1 MVRTAAQVREAFLSY
16 FENQGHR
23 RVPSSSL
30 VPLDDPSLLFTNAG
44 MVQFKDVFTGRES
57 RPYKRATS
65 SQKCVR
71 AGGKHNDL
79 DNVGFTAR
87 HHTFFEM
94 LGNFSFGD
102 YFKEDAVAFAWQFV
116 TRELGIA
123 PQQLAATVFAGEKGI
138 PWDEEAAR
146 LWKRVGV
153 PESRIHRLGYRDNF
167 WAMGDTGP
175 CGPCSELHYHQGD
188 DLPCAEEAAGRKCLG
203 VACECD
209 RWLEIWNLV
218 FMQFERKEKDSPLE
232 PLPRPSIDTGA
243 GLERM
248 TAVVQGKRSNY
259 DTDLFVPLLAKA
271 SELSGKV
278 YGRDPDDDASMRV
291 IADHA
296 RATAFLVSD
305 GVQPSNEGRGYVLR
319 RIMRR
324 AIRHGSR
331 LGLDEPFLHQVVKV
345 VVQQM
350 RDAYP
355 ELQENEAFVLEATRH
370 EEESFRRT
378 LARGLRLI
386 DEEIARTK
394 AEGKK
399 VLSGEVVF
407 LLHDTHG
414 FPWDLTQ
421 IITRERGFD
430 VDLDR
435 YEELMEAQRQ
445 RGTFGGSGEKAVADL
460 WPALYAR
467 LGDTQFLGYEG
478 EGHEGEGTIVAVVK
492 DGREVPELRA
502 GERGELLTDR
512 TPFYGESGGQVGD
525 TGRIVGHGGKAE
537 AQVLDAKRPVPGLV
551 VHEVEVKSGILAVGD
566 MVQLSVD
573 GQRRNAIRANHS
585 ATHLLHRALKIVLG
599 EHVKQ
604 AGSVVAPDYLR
615 FDYSHFSP
623 PTTEQLEQV
632 EDLVN
637 GWIRDNAGADTKVMA
652 LDEAKKAG
660 AVALFGEKY
669 GERVRVVSVHPQS
682 TELCG
687 GTHVRRT
694 GDIGLFKITSEGGIA
709 SGVRRIVALTG
720 LGAMAWV
727 REMEHEV
734 RRAAELLRTSPKELA
749 RRVEATQRRVK
760 ELEKEVESASRRAS
774 AASSKDVL
782 SETREVNGVKVL
794 AQRVDPADAK
804 AYRALAD
811 QFRDKLQSGV
821 VVVWGEKDGK
831 GLVLVGATKDIVA
844 RGFSAADAIR
854 ELAKVAGGS
863 GGGKADLAQAGGADP
878 ALLGSAVERLV
889 ASVRA

>member
-16 FENQGHR
+16 FESRGHR
-23 RVPSSSL
+23 RVASSSL
-30 VPLDDPSLLFTNAG
+30 VPADDPTLLFTNAG

-65 SQKCVR
+65 SQKSVR

-102 YFKEDAVAFAWQFV
+102 YFKEDAVAFAWEFV

-123 PQQLAATVFAGEKGI
+123 PERLAATVFNGERGI

-153 PESRIHRLGYRDNF
+153 PESRITRLGFKDNF

-188 DLPCAEEAAGRKCLG
+188 DLPCAEEAAGRPCLG

-248 TAVVQGKRSNY
+248 AAVVQGKRSNY
-259 DTDLFVPLLAKA
+259 DTDLFVPLLDKA
-271 SELSGKV
+271 SALAGKT
-278 YGRDPDDDASMRV
+278 YGRDPADDASMRV

-331 LGLDEPFLHQVVKV
+331 LGLDGPFLHEVVKL

-350 RDAYP
+350 QDAYP
-355 ELQENEAFVLEATRH
+355 ELRENEAFVLEATRH

-386 DEEIARTK
+386 DEEMARAK
-394 AEGKK
+394 GKK
-399 VLSGEVVF
+399 VLSGDVVF

-421 IITRERGFD
+421 VIARERGFD

-445 RGTFGGSGEKAVADL
+445 RGTFGGSGERAVADL

-467 LGDTQFLGYEG
+467 LGDTVFLGYEG
-478 EGHEGEGTIVAVVK
+478 AGHEGEGTLVALVK
-492 DGREVPELRA
+492 DGREVPELRV
-502 GERGELLTDR
+502 GDRGELLSDR

-525 TGRIVGHGGKAE
+525 TGHIVGHGGKAE
-537 AQVLDAKRPVPGLV
+537 AQVLDTARPVPGLV
-551 VHEVEVKSGILAVGD
+551 VHQVQLSSGTLRVGD

-573 GQRRNAIRANHS
+573 GERRNAIRANHS

-599 EHVKQ
+599 DHVKQ

-615 FDYSHFSP
+615 FDYAHFSP
-623 PTTEQLEQV
+623 PTTQQLEQV

-637 GWIRDNAGADTKVMA
+637 GWIRDNAGAETRVMA

-669 GERVRVVSVHPQS
+669 GEQVRVVSVHPQS

-720 LGAMAWV
+720 PGAMAWV
-727 REMEHEV
+727 RELEHEV

-749 RRVEATQRRVK
+749 RRVEATQKRVK
-760 ELEKEVESASRRAS
+760 ELEKEVETAARRAS

-782 SETREVNGVKVL
+782 AETREVNGVKVL
-794 AQRVDPADAK
+794 AHRVDPADAK

-811 QFRDKLQSGV
+811 QFRDRLGSGV

-844 RGFSAADAIR
+844 RGFSASDAIR
-854 ELAKVAGGS
+854 EVARVAGGS
-863 GGGKADLAQAGGADP
+863 GGGKPDLAQAGGADP
-878 ALLGSAVERLV
+878 ALLGAAVEKLV

>member
-1 MVRTAAQVREAFLSY
+1 
-16 FENQGHR
+16 
-23 RVPSSSL
+23 
-30 VPLDDPSLLFTNAG
+30 
-44 MVQFKDVFTGRES
+44 VQFKDVFTGREA

-102 YFKEDAVAFAWQFV
+102 YFKEDAVGFAWEFV
-116 TRELGIA
+116 TGDLGISA
-123 PQQLAATVFAGEKGI
+123 DRLAATVFNGEKGI

-153 PESRIHRLGYRDNF
+153 PESRIHRLGYKDNF

-243 GLERM
+243 GLERI

-259 DTDLFVPLLAKA
+259 DTDLFVPLLTRAG
-271 SELSGKV
+271 ELSGKT
-278 YGRDPDDDASMRV
+278 YGRDGADDASMRV

-331 LGLDEPFLHQVVKV
+331 LGLDEPFLHEVVKV
-345 VVQQM
+345 VVREM
-350 RDAYP
+350 HSAYP
-355 ELQENEAFVLEATRH
+355 ELEENEAFVLEATRH

-378 LARGLRLI
+378 LARGLKLI
-386 DEEIARTK
+386 DEEMAQAK
-394 AEGKK
+394 GKK
-399 VLSGEVVF
+399 VLSGDVVF

-421 IITRERGFD
+421 IIARERGFD

-435 YEELMEAQRQ
+435 YEQLMEAQRQ
-445 RGTFGGSGEKAVADL
+445 RATFGGSGEKAVADL
-460 WPALYAR
+460 WPVLQAR
-467 LGDTQFLGYEG
+467 LGETVFLGYEG
-478 EGHEGEGTIVAVVK
+478 EGHEGEGTVVALVK
-492 DGREVPELRA
+492 DGREALELRA
-502 GERGELLTDR
+502 GEKGELLTDR
-512 TPFYGESGGQVGD
+512 TPFYGEAGGQVGD

-537 AQVLDAKRPVPGLV
+537 AQVLDTKKPVSGLT
-551 VHEVEVKSGILAVGD
+551 VHEVQVTSGTLRGGD
-566 MVQLSVD
+566 VVQLSVD

-615 FDYSHFSP
+615 FDYSHFSQ
-623 PTTEQLEQV
+623 PTPEQLERV

-637 GWIRDNAGADTKVMA
+637 GWIRDNAGAETKVMD

-669 GERVRVVSVHPQS
+669 GDRVRVVSVHPQS

-694 GDIGLFKITSEGGIA
+694 GDIGLLKITSEGGIA

-720 LGAMAWV
+720 IGAMGWI

-734 RRAAELLRTSPKELA
+734 RRAAELLKTSPRELV

-760 ELEKEVESASRRAS
+760 ELEKEVETAARRAS
-774 AASSKDVL
+774 AASSTDVL
-782 SETREVNGVKVL
+782 SEAREVNGVKVL
-794 AQRVDPADAK
+794 AHRVDPADAK
-804 AYRALAD
+804 AYRLLAD
-811 QFRDKLQSGV
+811 QFRDKLRSGV

-854 ELAKVAGGS
+854 EVARVAGGS
-863 GGGKADLAQAGGADP
+863 GGGKPDLAQAGGADP
-878 ALLGSAVERLV
+878 TLLGAAVERLV

>member
-1 MVRTAAQVREAFLSY
+1 MVRTAAQVREAFLAF
-16 FENQGHR
+16 FEHRGHR
-23 RVPSSSL
+23 RVASSSL

-57 RPYKRATS
+57 RPYRRATS

-102 YFKEDAVAFAWQFV
+102 YFKEDAVAFAWEFV
-116 TRELGIA
+116 TRDLAIA
-123 PQQLAATVFAGEKGI
+123 PDRLAATVFNGEKGI

-146 LWKRVGV
+146 LWKRMGI
-153 PESRIHRLGYRDNF
+153 PESRIHQLGYKDNF

-175 CGPCSELHYHQGD
+175 CGPCSELHYFQGSD
-188 DLPCAEEAAGRKCLG
+188 IPCAEETGGRECLG

-243 GLERM
+243 GLERIA
-248 TAVVQGKRSNY
+248 AVVAGKRSNY
-259 DTDLFVPLLAKA
+259 DTDLFVPLLARA
-271 SELSGKV
+271 SELSGKL
-278 YGRDPDDDASMRV
+278 YGRDPSDDASMRV

-331 LGLDEPFLHQVVKV
+331 LGLDEPFLHQVVTV

-350 RDAYP
+350 HDVYP
-355 ELQENEAFVLEATRH
+355 ELEENEAFVLEATRH

-386 DEEIARTK
+386 DEEMAQAKR
-394 AEGKK
+394 KK
-399 VLSGEVVF
+399 VLSGDVVF

-421 IITRERGFD
+421 IIARERGFE

-435 YEELMEAQRQ
+435 YEQLMEAQRQ

-460 WPALYAR
+460 WPALQAR
-467 LGDTQFLGYEG
+467 LGETVFLGYEG
-478 EGHEGEGTIVAVVK
+478 EGHEGEGTIVALVK

-502 GERGELLTDR
+502 GESGGLLTDR
-512 TPFYGESGGQVGD
+512 TPFYGEAGGQVGD
-525 TGRIVGHGGKAE
+525 TGRIVGRGGKAE
-537 AQVLDAKRPVPGLV
+537 AQVLDTAKPVAGLTLHQV
-551 VHEVEVKSGILAVGD
+551 QITSGTLRAGD
-566 MVQLSVD
+566 VVQLSVD
-573 GQRRNAIRANHS
+573 GQRRNSIRANHS
-585 ATHLLHRALKIVLG
+585 ATHLLHRGLKIILG

-615 FDYSHFSP
+615 FDYSHFSQ
-623 PTTEQLEQV
+623 PTPEQLERV

-637 GWIRDNAGADTKVMA
+637 GWIRDNAGAETKVMD
-652 LDEAKKAG
+652 LDEAKKVG

-669 GERVRVVSVHPQS
+669 GDRVRVVSVHPQS

-694 GDIGLFKITSEGGIA
+694 GDIGFFKIISDGGIA

-720 LGAMAWV
+720 IGALEWV
-727 REMEHEV
+727 REMDHEV
-734 RRAAELLRTSPKELA
+734 RRASELLRTSPKELV

-760 ELEKEVESASRRAS
+760 ELEKEVETAVRRAS
-774 AASSKDVL
+774 ATSSGDVL
-782 SETREVNGVKVL
+782 AEAREVNGVKVL

-804 AYRALAD
+804 AYRMLAD
-811 QFRDKLQSGV
+811 QFRDKLRSGV

-844 RGFSAADAIR
+844 RGFSAAEAIR
-854 ELAKVAGGS
+854 EVARVAGGS
-863 GGGKADLAQAGGADP
+863 GGGKPDLAQAGGADP
-878 ALLGSAVERLV
+878 ALLGAAVEKLV
-889 ASVRA
+889 ASVRAA

>member
-1 MVRTAAQVREAFLSY
+1 
-16 FENQGHR
+16 
-23 RVPSSSL
+23 
-30 VPLDDPSLLFTNAG
+30 
-44 MVQFKDVFTGRES
+44 
-57 RPYKRATS
+57 
-65 SQKCVR
+65 
-71 AGGKHNDL
+71 
-79 DNVGFTAR
+79 
-87 HHTFFEM
+87 
-94 LGNFSFGD
+94 
-102 YFKEDAVAFAWQFV
+102 
-116 TRELGIA
+116 
-123 PQQLAATVFAGEKGI
+123 
-138 PWDEEAAR
+138 
-146 LWKRVGV
+146 
-153 PESRIHRLGYRDNF
+153 
-167 WAMGDTGP
+167 
-175 CGPCSELHYHQGD
+175 
-188 DLPCAEEAAGRKCLG
+188 

-248 TAVVQGKRSNY
+248 TVVAQGKRSNY
-259 DTDLFVPLLAKA
+259 DTDLFVPLLARA
-271 SELSGKV
+271 TALSGRA
-278 YGRDPDDDASMRV
+278 YGRDSADDASMRV

-370 EEESFRRT
+370 EEEAFRRT

-386 DEEIARTK
+386 DEEMARAK
-394 AEGKK
+394 GQK
-399 VLSGEVVF
+399 VLSGDVVF

-421 IITRERGFD
+421 IIARERGFD

-435 YEELMEAQRQ
+435 YQELMEAQRQ

-460 WPALYAR
+460 WPALQAR
-467 LGDTQFLGYEG
+467 LEETVFLGYEG
-478 EGHEGEGTIVAVVK
+478 EGHEGEGTIVALVK
-492 DGREVPELRA
+492 DGHEVPQLRA
-502 GERGELLTDR
+502 GDRGDLLSDR

-551 VHEVEVKSGILAVGD
+551 VHEVHVTSGTLRVGD

-585 ATHLLHRALKIVLG
+585 ATHLLHRALNVVLG

-637 GWIRDNAGADTKVMA
+637 GWILDNADAQTQVMA

-727 REMEHEV
+727 RELEHEV

-749 RRVEATQRRVK
+749 RRVEATQKRVK
-760 ELEKEVESASRRAS
+760 ELEKEVETAARRAS

-782 SETREVNGVKVL
+782 SEAREVNGVKVL
-794 AQRVDPADAK
+794 AHRVDPADAK

-831 GLVLVGATKDIVA
+831 GLVLVGATTGHRRPRVQ
-844 RGFSAADAIR
+844 RRRRHPGGGQGGR
-854 ELAKVAGGS
+854 RLGGGS
-863 GGGKADLAQAGGADP
+863 QIWPRPGADP
-878 ALLGSAVERLV
+878 ALLGAAVEKLV

>member
-1 MVRTAAQVREAFLSY
+1 MVRTAAQVREAFLAF
-16 FENQGHR
+16 FEHRGHR
-23 RVPSSSL
+23 RVASSSL

-57 RPYKRATS
+57 RPYRRATS

-102 YFKEDAVAFAWQFV
+102 YFKEDAVAFAWEFV
-116 TRELGIA
+116 TRDLAIA
-123 PQQLAATVFAGEKGI
+123 PDRLAATVFNGEKGI

-146 LWKRVGV
+146 LWKRMGI
-153 PESRIHRLGYRDNF
+153 PESRIHQLGYKDNF

-175 CGPCSELHYHQGD
+175 CGPCSELHYFQGSD
-188 DLPCAEEAAGRKCLG
+188 IPCAEETGGRECLG

-218 FMQFERKEKDSPLE
+218 FMQFERKEKDTPLE

-243 GLERM
+243 GLERIA
-248 TAVVQGKRSNY
+248 AVVAGKRSNY
-259 DTDLFVPLLAKA
+259 DTDLFVPLLARA
-271 SELSGKV
+271 SELSGKL
-278 YGRDPDDDASMRV
+278 YGRDPSDDASMRV

-350 RDAYP
+350 HDVYP
-355 ELQENEAFVLEATRH
+355 ELEENEAFVLEATRH

-386 DEEIARTK
+386 DEEMAQAKR
-394 AEGKK
+394 KK
-399 VLSGEVVF
+399 VLSGDVVF

-421 IITRERGFD
+421 IIARERGFE

-435 YEELMEAQRQ
+435 YEQLMEAQRQ

-460 WPALYAR
+460 WPALQAR
-467 LGDTQFLGYEG
+467 LGETVFLGYEG
-478 EGHEGEGTIVAVVK
+478 EGHEGEGTIVALVK

-502 GERGELLTDR
+502 GESGGLLTDR
-512 TPFYGESGGQVGD
+512 TPFYGEAGGQVGD
-525 TGRIVGHGGKAE
+525 TGRIVGRGGKAE
-537 AQVLDAKRPVPGLV
+537 AQVLDTAKPVAGLTLHQV
-551 VHEVEVKSGILAVGD
+551 QITSGTLRAGD
-566 MVQLSVD
+566 VVQLSVD
-573 GQRRNAIRANHS
+573 GQRRNSIRANHS
-585 ATHLLHRALKIVLG
+585 ATHLLHRGLKIILG

-615 FDYSHFSP
+615 FDYSHFSQ
-623 PTTEQLEQV
+623 PTPEQLERV

-637 GWIRDNAGADTKVMA
+637 GWIRDNAGAETKVMD
-652 LDEAKKAG
+652 LDEAKKVG

-669 GERVRVVSVHPQS
+669 GDRVRVVSVHPQS

-694 GDIGLFKITSEGGIA
+694 GDIGFFKIISDGGIA

-720 LGAMAWV
+720 IGALEWV
-727 REMEHEV
+727 REMDHEV
-734 RRAAELLRTSPKELA
+734 RRASELLRTSPKELV

-760 ELEKEVESASRRAS
+760 ELEKEVETAVRRAS
-774 AASSKDVL
+774 ATSSGDVL
-782 SETREVNGVKVL
+782 AEAREVNGVKVL

-804 AYRALAD
+804 AYRMLAD
-811 QFRDKLQSGV
+811 QFRDKLRSGV

-844 RGFSAADAIR
+844 RGFSAAEAIR
-854 ELAKVAGGS
+854 EVARVAGGS
-863 GGGKADLAQAGGADP
+863 GGGKPDLAQAGGADP
-878 ALLGSAVERLV
+878 ALLGAAVEKLV
-889 ASVRA
+889 ASVRAA

>member
-1 MVRTAAQVREAFLSY
+1 MVRTAAQVREAFLAF
-16 FENQGHR
+16 FEHRGHR
-23 RVPSSSL
+23 RVASSSL

-57 RPYKRATS
+57 RPYRRATS

-102 YFKEDAVAFAWQFV
+102 YFKEDAVAFAWEFV
-116 TRELGIA
+116 TRDLAIA
-123 PQQLAATVFAGEKGI
+123 PDRLAATVFNGEKGI

-146 LWKRVGV
+146 LWKRMGI
-153 PESRIHRLGYRDNF
+153 PESRIHQLGYKDNF

-175 CGPCSELHYHQGD
+175 CGPCSELHYFQGSD
-188 DLPCAEEAAGRKCLG
+188 IPCAEETGGRECLG

-243 GLERM
+243 GLERIA
-248 TAVVQGKRSNY
+248 AVVAGKRSNY
-259 DTDLFVPLLAKA
+259 DTDLFVPLLARA
-271 SELSGKV
+271 SELSGKL
-278 YGRDPDDDASMRV
+278 YGRDPSDDASMRV

-350 RDAYP
+350 HDVYP
-355 ELQENEAFVLEATRH
+355 ELEENEAFVLEATRH

-386 DEEIARTK
+386 DEEMAQAKR
-394 AEGKK
+394 KK
-399 VLSGEVVF
+399 VLSGDVVF

-421 IITRERGFD
+421 IIARERGFE

-435 YEELMEAQRQ
+435 YEQLMEAQRQ

-460 WPALYAR
+460 WPALQAR
-467 LGDTQFLGYEG
+467 LGETVFLGYEG
-478 EGHEGEGTIVAVVK
+478 EGHEGEGTIVALVK

-502 GERGELLTDR
+502 GESGGLLTDR
-512 TPFYGESGGQVGD
+512 TPFYGEAGGQVGD
-525 TGRIVGHGGKAE
+525 TGRIVGRGGKAE
-537 AQVLDAKRPVPGLV
+537 AQVLDTAKPVAGLTLHQV
-551 VHEVEVKSGILAVGD
+551 QITSGTLRAGD
-566 MVQLSVD
+566 VVQLSVD
-573 GQRRNAIRANHS
+573 GQRRNSIRANHS
-585 ATHLLHRALKIVLG
+585 ATHLLHRGLKIILG

-615 FDYSHFSP
+615 FDYSHFSQ
-623 PTTEQLEQV
+623 PTPEQLERV

-637 GWIRDNAGADTKVMA
+637 GWIRDNAGAETKVMD
-652 LDEAKKAG
+652 LDEAKKVG

-669 GERVRVVSVHPQS
+669 GDRVRVVSVHPQS

-694 GDIGLFKITSEGGIA
+694 GDIGFFKIISDGGIA

-720 LGAMAWV
+720 IGALEWV
-727 REMEHEV
+727 REMDHEV
-734 RRAAELLRTSPKELA
+734 RRASELLRTSPKELV

-760 ELEKEVESASRRAS
+760 ELEKEVETAVRRAS
-774 AASSKDVL
+774 ATSSGDVL
-782 SETREVNGVKVL
+782 AEAREVNGVKVL

-804 AYRALAD
+804 AYRMLAD
-811 QFRDKLQSGV
+811 QFRDKLRSGV

-844 RGFSAADAIR
+844 RGFSAAEAIR
-854 ELAKVAGGS
+854 EVARVAGGS
-863 GGGKADLAQAGGADP
+863 GGGKPDLAQAGGADP
-878 ALLGSAVERLV
+878 ALLGAAVEKLV
-889 ASVRA
+889 ASVRAA

>member
-1 MVRTAAQVREAFLSY
+1 MDSREIRSSFLKY
-16 FENQGHR
+16 FEQRGHA
-23 RVPSSSL
+23 VVASSSL

-57 RPYKRATS
+57 RPYRRATS

-102 YFKEDAVAFAWQFV
+102 YFKEDAVAFAWEFV
-116 TRELGIA
+116 TRDLAIA
-123 PQQLAATVFAGEKGI
+123 PDRLAATVFNGEKGI

-146 LWKRVGV
+146 LWKRMGI
-153 PESRIHRLGYRDNF
+153 PESRIHQLGYKDNF

-175 CGPCSELHYHQGD
+175 CGPCSELHYFQGSD
-188 DLPCAEEAAGRKCLG
+188 IPCAEETGGRECLG

-243 GLERM
+243 GLERIA
-248 TAVVQGKRSNY
+248 AVVAGKRSNY
-259 DTDLFVPLLAKA
+259 DTDLFVPLLARA
-271 SELSGKV
+271 SELSGKL
-278 YGRDPDDDASMRV
+278 YGRDPSDDASMRV

-331 LGLDEPFLHQVVKV
+331 LGLDEPFLHQVVTV

-350 RDAYP
+350 HDVYP
-355 ELQENEAFVLEATRH
+355 ELEENEAFVLEATRH

-386 DEEIARTK
+386 DEEMAQAKR
-394 AEGKK
+394 KK
-399 VLSGEVVF
+399 VLSGDVVF

-421 IITRERGFD
+421 IIARERGFE

-435 YEELMEAQRQ
+435 YEQLMEAQRQ

-460 WPALYAR
+460 WPALQAR
-467 LGDTQFLGYEG
+467 LGETVFLGYEG
-478 EGHEGEGTIVAVVK
+478 EGHEGEGTIVALVK

-502 GERGELLTDR
+502 GESGGLLTDR
-512 TPFYGESGGQVGD
+512 TPFYGEAGGQVGD
-525 TGRIVGHGGKAE
+525 TGRIVGRGGKAE
-537 AQVLDAKRPVPGLV
+537 AQVLDTAKPVAGLTLHQV
-551 VHEVEVKSGILAVGD
+551 QITSGTLRAGD
-566 MVQLSVD
+566 VVQLSVD
-573 GQRRNAIRANHS
+573 GQRRNSIRANHS
-585 ATHLLHRALKIVLG
+585 ATHLLHRGLKIILG

-615 FDYSHFSP
+615 FDYSHFSQ
-623 PTTEQLEQV
+623 PTPEQLERV

-637 GWIRDNAGADTKVMA
+637 GWIRDNAGAETKVMD
-652 LDEAKKAG
+652 LDEAKKVG

-669 GERVRVVSVHPQS
+669 GDRVRVVSVHPQS

-694 GDIGLFKITSEGGIA
+694 GDIGFFKIISDGGIA

-720 LGAMAWV
+720 IGALEWV
-727 REMEHEV
+727 REMDHEV
-734 RRAAELLRTSPKELA
+734 RRASELLRTSPKELV

-760 ELEKEVESASRRAS
+760 ELEKEVETAVRRAS
-774 AASSKDVL
+774 ATSSGDVL
-782 SETREVNGVKVL
+782 AEAREVNGVKVL

-804 AYRALAD
+804 AYRMLAD
-811 QFRDKLQSGV
+811 QFRDKLRSGV

-844 RGFSAADAIR
+844 RGFSAAEAIR
-854 ELAKVAGGS
+854 EVARVAGGS
-863 GGGKADLAQAGGADP
+863 GGGKPDLAQAGGADP
-878 ALLGSAVERLV
+878 ALLGAAVEKLV
-889 ASVRA
+889 ASVRAA

>member
-16 FENQGHR
+16 FESRGHR

-57 RPYKRATS
+57 RPYRRATS

-102 YFKEDAVAFAWQFV
+102 YFKEDAVAFAWEFV
-116 TRELGIA
+116 TKDLGIA
-123 PQQLAATVFAGEKGI
+123 ADRLAATVFNGEGGI
-138 PWDEEAAR
+138 PWDEEAFR

-153 PESRIHRLGYRDNF
+153 PESRIHRLGLKDNF

-188 DLPCAEEAAGRKCLG
+188 DLPCAEVAEGRPCLG

-218 FMQFERKEKDSPLE
+218 FMQFERKEKDSPLV

-243 GLERM
+243 GLERIA
-248 TAVVQGKRSNY
+248 AVVQGKRSNY

-278 YGRDPDDDASMRV
+278 YGRDGADDASMRV

-296 RATAFLVSD
+296 RATAFLISD

-345 VVQQM
+345 VVREM
-350 RDAYP
+350 SAAYP
-355 ELQENEAFVLEATRH
+355 ELEENEAFVLEATRH

-378 LARGLRLI
+378 LSRGLKLI
-386 DEEIARTK
+386 DEEMAR
-394 AEGKK
+394 AGAKK
-399 VLSGEVVF
+399 VLSGDVVF

-414 FPWDLTQ
+414 FPWDLTE
-421 IITRERGFD
+421 IIARERGFA

-435 YEELMEAQRQ
+435 YNALMDVQKNRAS
-445 RGTFGGSGEKAVADL
+445 FGGSGEKAVADL
-460 WPALYAR
+460 WPAIQSR
-467 LGDTQFLGYEG
+467 LGETVFLGYEG
-478 EGHEGEGTIVAVVK
+478 EGHEGEGTVVALVK
-492 DGREVPELRA
+492 DGHEVLELRA
-502 GERGELLTDR
+502 GETGQLLTDR
-512 TPFYGESGGQVGD
+512 TPFYGEAGGQVGD
-525 TGRIVGHGGKAE
+525 TGSIVGHGGKAE
-537 AQVLDAKRPVPGLV
+537 AQVRDTKKPTAGLTS
-551 VHEVEVKSGILAVGD
+551 HEVEIVKGTLKVGD
-566 MVQLSVD
+566 VVQLSVD
-573 GQRRNAIRANHS
+573 GQRRNSIRANHS

-615 FDYSHFSP
+615 FDYSHFSQ
-623 PTTEQLEQV
+623 PTPEQLEQV

-637 GWIRDNAGADTKVMA
+637 GWIRDNAGAETKVMD

-669 GERVRVVSVHPQS
+669 GDRVRVVSVHPQS

-687 GTHVRRT
+687 GTHVWRS
-694 GDIGLFKITSEGGIA
+694 GDIGFFKITSEGGIA

-720 LGAMAWV
+720 IGAAAWV

-734 RRAAELLRTSPKELA
+734 RRASELLKTSPKELV

-760 ELEKEVESASRRAS
+760 ELEKEVETAARRAS

-782 SETREVNGVKVL
+782 SEAREVNGVKVL
-794 AQRVDPADAK
+794 AHRVDPADAK

-811 QFRDKLQSGV
+811 QFRDKLKSGI

-831 GLVLVGATKDIVA
+831 GMVLVGATKDIVE

-854 ELAKVAGGS
+854 EVAKEAGGS
-863 GGGKADLAQAGGADP
+863 GGGKPDLAQAGGADP
-878 ALLGSAVERLV
+878 ARLGSAVEKLV

>member
-1 MVRTAAQVREAFLSY
+1 MVRTASQVREAFLSY
-16 FENQGHR
+16 FENRGHR
-23 RVPSSSL
+23 RVASSSL

-102 YFKEDAVAFAWQFV
+102 YFKEDAVAFAWEFV
-116 TRELGIA
+116 TKDLGIA
-123 PQQLAATVFAGEKGI
+123 ADRLAATVFNGEKGI

-153 PESRIHRLGYRDNF
+153 PESRIHRLGYKDNF

-188 DLPCAEEAAGRKCLG
+188 DIPCAEVAAGRPCLG

-218 FMQFERKEKDSPLE
+218 FMQFERKEKDSPLV

-243 GLERM
+243 GLERIA
-248 TAVVQGKRSNY
+248 AVVQGKRSSY
-259 DTDLFVPLLAKA
+259 DTDLFVPLLARA
-271 SELSGKV
+271 AGLSGKT
-278 YGRDPDDDASMRV
+278 YGRDPADDASMRV

-296 RATAFLVSD
+296 RATAFLISD

-324 AIRHGSR
+324 AIRHGAR
-331 LGLDEPFLHQVVKV
+331 LGLEEPFLHEVVTV
-345 VVQQM
+345 VIQEM
-350 RDAYP
+350 RAAYP
-355 ELQENEAFVLEATRH
+355 ELQENEAFVLQATQH

-386 DEEIARTK
+386 DEEMLQAG
-394 AEGKK
+394 GKK
-399 VLSGEVVF
+399 VLSGDVVF

-421 IITRERGFD
+421 VIARERGFD

-435 YEELMEAQRQ
+435 YEQLMDAQRQ
-445 RGTFGGSGEKAVADL
+445 RGTFGGSGEKAVAEL
-460 WPALYAR
+460 WPTLQQR
-467 LGDTQFLGYEG
+467 LGDTAFLGYEG
-478 EGHEGEGTIVAVVK
+478 DGHEGEGTVVALVK
-492 DGREVPELRA
+492 DGREVPELRT
-502 GERGELLTDR
+502 GDRGELLTDR

-525 TGRIVGHGGKAE
+525 TGRIVGQGGKVE
-537 AQVLDAKRPVPGLV
+537 AQVLDAKKPLPGLV
-551 VHEVEVKSGILAVGD
+551 VHEVQVTSGTLRAGD

-599 EHVKQ
+599 DHVKQ
-604 AGSVVAPDYLR
+604 AGSVVAPDHLR
-615 FDYSHFSP
+615 FDYAHFSP
-623 PTTEQLEQV
+623 PTTEQLEKV

-637 GWIRDNAGADTKVMA
+637 
-652 LDEAKKAG
+652 
-660 AVALFGEKY
+660 
-669 GERVRVVSVHPQS
+669 
-682 TELCG
+682 
-687 GTHVRRT
+687 
-694 GDIGLFKITSEGGIA
+694 
-709 SGVRRIVALTG
+709 
-720 LGAMAWV
+720 
-727 REMEHEV
+727 
-734 RRAAELLRTSPKELA
+734 
-749 RRVEATQRRVK
+749 
-760 ELEKEVESASRRAS
+760 
-774 AASSKDVL
+774 
-782 SETREVNGVKVL
+782 
-794 AQRVDPADAK
+794 
-804 AYRALAD
+804 
-811 QFRDKLQSGV
+811 
-821 VVVWGEKDGK
+821 
-831 GLVLVGATKDIVA
+831 
-844 RGFSAADAIR
+844 
-854 ELAKVAGGS
+854 
-863 GGGKADLAQAGGADP
+863 
-878 ALLGSAVERLV
+878 
-889 ASVRA
+889 

>member
-16 FENQGHR
+16 FENRGHR
-23 RVPSSSL
+23 RVASSSL

-57 RPYKRATS
+57 RPYRRATS

-102 YFKEDAVAFAWQFV
+102 YFKEDAVAFAWEFV
-116 TRELGIA
+116 TKDLGVPA
-123 PQQLAATVFAGEKGI
+123 DRLAATVFDGEKGI

-146 LWKRVGV
+146 LWKRMGV
-153 PESRIHRLGYRDNF
+153 PESRIHRLGYKDNF

-175 CGPCSELHYHQGD
+175 CGPCSELHYFQGND
-188 DLPCAEEAAGRKCLG
+188 IPCAEEAAGRACLG

-218 FMQFERKEKDSPLE
+218 FMQFERKQKDSPLE

-243 GLERM
+243 GLERIA
-248 TAVVQGKRSNY
+248 AVVAGKRSNY
-259 DTDLFVPLLAKA
+259 DTDLFVPLLARAGK
-271 SELSGKV
+271 LSGKV
-278 YGRDPDDDASMRV
+278 YGRDPADDASMRV

-296 RATAFLVSD
+296 RATAFLISD

-331 LGLDEPFLHQVVKV
+331 LGLDEPFLHEVVKV

-350 RDAYP
+350 HEAYP
-355 ELQENEAFVLEATRH
+355 QLEENEAFVLEATRY

-386 DEEIARTK
+386 DEEM
-394 AEGKK
+394 AEAKGKK
-399 VLSGEVVF
+399 VLSGDVVF

-421 IITRERGFD
+421 IIARERGFE

-460 WPALYAR
+460 WPALQRR
-467 LGDTQFLGYEG
+467 LGETVFLGYEG
-478 EGHEGEGTIVAVVK
+478 EGHEGEGTIVALVK
-492 DGREVPELRA
+492 DGHEVLELRA
-502 GERGELLTDR
+502 GERGEILTDR
-512 TPFYGESGGQVGD
+512 TPFYGEAGGQVGD
-525 TGRIVGHGGKAE
+525 TGRIVGHGEKAE
-537 AQVLDAKRPVPGLV
+537 AQVADTTKPVSGLT
-551 VHEVEVKSGILAVGD
+551 VHEVQITSGTLKLGD
-566 MVQLSVD
+566 VVQLSVD
-573 GQRRNAIRANHS
+573 GQRRNSIRGNHS
-585 ATHLLHRALKIVLG
+585 ATHLLHRALKVVLG

-615 FDYSHFSP
+615 FDYAHFSP
-623 PTTEQLEQV
+623 PTPEQLERV

-637 GWIRDNAGADTKVMA
+637 GWIRDNAGAETKVMD

-669 GERVRVVSVHPQS
+669 GDRVRVVSVHPQS

-694 GDIGLFKITSEGGIA
+694 GDIGFFKITSEGGIA

-720 LGAMAWV
+720 IGAAAWV
-727 REMEHEV
+727 REMDHEM
-734 RRAAELLRTSPKELA
+734 RRASDLLRTSPKELV

-760 ELEKEVESASRRAS
+760 ELEKEVETAARRAS
-774 AASSKDVL
+774 VASSKDVL
-782 SETREVNGVKVL
+782 SEAREVNGVKVL

-804 AYRALAD
+804 AYRGLAD
-811 QFRDKLQSGV
+811 QLRDKLRSGV

-844 RGFSAADAIR
+844 RGFSAAEAIQEVAR
-854 ELAKVAGGS
+854 VAGGS
-863 GGGKADLAQAGGADP
+863 GGGKPDLAQAGGADP
-878 ALLGSAVERLV
+878 ALLGAAVEKLV
-889 ASVRA
+889 ASVRAA

>member
-16 FENQGHR
+16 FENRGHR
-23 RVPSSSL
+23 RVASSSL

-102 YFKEDAVAFAWQFV
+102 YFKEDAVAFAWEFV
-116 TRELGIA
+116 TRDLAIA
-123 PQQLAATVFAGEKGI
+123 PDRLAATVFDGEKGI

-153 PESRIHRLGYRDNF
+153 PESRIHRLGYKDNF

-175 CGPCSELHYHQGD
+175 CGPCSELHYFQGND
-188 DLPCAEEAAGRKCLG
+188 IPCAEEAAGRACLG

-243 GLERM
+243 GLERIA
-248 TAVVQGKRSNY
+248 AVVAGKRSSY
-259 DTDLFVPLLAKA
+259 DTDLFVPLLARA
-271 SELSGKV
+271 SELSGKA
-278 YGRDPDDDASMRV
+278 YGGDPADDASLRV

-331 LGLDEPFLHQVVKV
+331 LGLDEPFLHEVVKV

-386 DEEIARTK
+386 DEAM
-394 AEGKK
+394 AEAGGKK
-399 VLSGEVVF
+399 VLSGDVVF

-421 IITRERGFD
+421 IIARERGFD

-435 YEELMEAQRQ
+435 YEQLMEAQRQ
-445 RGTFGGSGEKAVADL
+445 RASFGGSGERAVADL
-460 WPALYAR
+460 WPALQTR
-467 LGDTQFLGYEG
+467 LGETVFLGYEG
-478 EGHEGEGTIVAVVK
+478 EGHEGEGTVVALVK

-512 TPFYGESGGQVGD
+512 TPFYGEAGGQVGD

-537 AQVLDAKRPVPGLV
+537 AQVMDTTKPVAGLT
-551 VHEVEVKSGILAVGD
+551 VHEVEVTSGTLRAGD
-566 MVQLSVD
+566 VVQLSVD
-573 GQRRNAIRANHS
+573 GQRRNSIRANHS

-599 EHVKQ
+599 EHVRQ

-615 FDYSHFSP
+615 FDYSHFSQ
-623 PTTEQLEQV
+623 PTPEQLERV

-637 GWIRDNAGADTKVMA
+637 GWIRDNPGAETKVMD

-669 GERVRVVSVHPQS
+669 GDRVRVVSVHPQS

-694 GDIGLFKITSEGGIA
+694 GDIGVFKITSEGGIA

-720 LGAMAWV
+720 IGALAWV

-734 RRAAELLRTSPKELA
+734 RRASELLRTSPKELV

-760 ELEKEVESASRRAS
+760 ELEKEVETAARRAS
-774 AASSKDVL
+774 AASTSDIL
-782 SETREVNGVKVL
+782 SEAREVNGVKVL

-804 AYRALAD
+804 AYRVLAD
-811 QFRDKLQSGV
+811 QFRDKLRSGV

-844 RGFSAADAIR
+844 RGFSAAEAIR
-854 ELAKVAGGS
+854 EVARVAGGS

-878 ALLGSAVERLV
+878 ALLGAAVEKLV

>member
-16 FENQGHR
+16 FENRGHR

-57 RPYKRATS
+57 RPYRRATS

-102 YFKEDAVAFAWQFV
+102 YFKEDAVAFAWEFV
-116 TRELGIA
+116 TKDLGIA
-123 PQQLAATVFAGEKGI
+123 ADRLAATVFNGEKGI

-153 PESRIHRLGYRDNF
+153 PESRIHRLGYKDNF

-188 DLPCAEEAAGRKCLG
+188 DLPCAEEAAGRTCLG

-243 GLERM
+243 GLERIA
-248 TAVVQGKRSNY
+248 AVVEGKRSNY
-259 DTDLFVPLLAKA
+259 DTDLFVPLLARA
-271 SELSGKV
+271 GELSGKV
-278 YGRDPDDDASMRV
+278 YGRDGADDASMRV

-345 VVQQM
+345 VVREM
-350 RDAYP
+350 SPAYP
-355 ELQENEAFVLEATRH
+355 ELEENEAFVLEATRH

-386 DEEIARTK
+386 DEEMAR
-394 AEGKK
+394 AQGKK
-399 VLSGEVVF
+399 VLSGDVVF

-421 IITRERGFD
+421 IIARERGFD

-435 YEELMEAQRQ
+435 YEQLMEAQRQ
-445 RGTFGGSGEKAVADL
+445 RATFGGSGEKAVADL
-460 WPALYAR
+460 WPALQSR
-467 LGDTQFLGYEG
+467 LGETVFLGYEG
-478 EGHEGEGTIVAVVK
+478 AGHEGEGTVVALVK

-502 GERGELLTDR
+502 GENGQLLTDR
-512 TPFYGESGGQVGD
+512 TPFYGEAGGQVGD
-525 TGRIVGHGGKAE
+525 TGSIVGHGGKAE
-537 AQVLDAKRPVPGLV
+537 AQVRDTKKPTAGLTA
-551 VHEVEVKSGILAVGD
+551 HEVELVSGTFKVGD
-566 MVQLSVD
+566 VVQLSVD
-573 GQRRNAIRANHS
+573 GQRRNSIRANHS
-585 ATHLLHRALKIVLG
+585 ATHLLHRALKVVLG

-615 FDYSHFSP
+615 FDYSHFSQ
-623 PTTEQLEQV
+623 PTPEQLEQV

-637 GWIRDNAGADTKVMA
+637 GWIRDNAGAETKVMD

-669 GERVRVVSVHPQS
+669 GDRVRVVSVHPQS

-687 GTHVRRT
+687 GTHVWRT
-694 GDIGLFKITSEGGIA
+694 GDIGFFKITSEGGIA

-720 LGAMAWV
+720 IGAASWV
-727 REMEHEV
+727 RDMEHEV
-734 RRAAELLRTSPKELA
+734 RRASEVLKTSPKELV

-760 ELEKEVESASRRAS
+760 ELEKEVETAARRAS

-782 SETREVNGVKVL
+782 SEAREVNGVKVL
-794 AQRVDPADAK
+794 AHRVDPADAK
-804 AYRALAD
+804 AYRVLAD
-811 QFRDKLQSGV
+811 QFRDKLKSGV

-831 GLVLVGATKDIVA
+831 GMVLVGATKDLVA
-844 RGFSAADAIR
+844 RGFSAAEAIR
-854 ELAKVAGGS
+854 EVAREAGGS
-863 GGGKADLAQAGGADP
+863 GGGKPDLAQAGGADP
-878 ALLGSAVERLV
+878 ARLGSAVEKLV